1 MGLSYHLPSADR
13 RYCLAKMSKSRSRGG
28 NLRQFALLL
37 LGLTLAFAG
46 AGLLA
51 SCSTMGGDIPTALG
65 GLPDGAPE
73 RPQTPAPYPAVHD
86 MPPPRKSTILT
97 EEEKKKVEA
106 ELAVKRAQQAKRAQ
120 SSAADPN

>member
-1 MGLSYHLPSADR
+1 
-13 RYCLAKMSKSRSRGG
+13 MSKPLSHGG

-46 AGLLA
+46 VGPLA
-51 SCSTMGGDIPTALG
+51 SCSTMGGDIPTVLG

-86 MPPPRKSTILT
+86 MPPPRKSTVLT

-120 SSAADPN
+120 SSAANPN